1 MRRHSDGVTS
11 GTSDSK
17 NISGKIRKVINY
29 NFDGI
34 HDSLETICSRH
45 YSIKGIGIKLTST
58 ENLLPT
64 LNNLQQN
71 IKLTYELEQKRKI
84 KF

>member
-34 HDSLETICSRH
+34 MTHWKQYAVDTIA
-45 YSIKGIGIKLTST
+45 GIKLAST

-64 LNNLQQN
+64 PNNLQQH
-71 IKLTYELEQKRKI
+71 IKFTYELEQKRKI

>member
-1 MRRHSDGVTS
+1 MEYMTHWKQYAVD
-11 GTSDSK
+11 
-17 NISGKIRKVINY
+17 
-29 NFDGI
+29 
-34 HDSLETICSRH
+34 TIA
-45 YSIKGIGIKLTST
+45 GIKLAST

-84 KF
+84 KFQTRTNDTLQTNIYKYIYI

>member
-1 MRRHSDGVTS
+1 MGSPLGPV
-11 GTSDSK
+11 
-17 NISGKIRKVINY
+17 IAKILVEKLEK
-29 NFDGI
+29 
-34 HDSLETICSRH
+34 SLITTLMEYMTHWKQYAVDTIA
-45 YSIKGIGIKLTST
+45 GIKLAST

-71 IKLTYELEQKRKI
+71 IKLTYGLEQKRKI